1 MKELETIEGIGP
13 KTKEL
18 LNKIK
23 IYTVEDL
30 LNYYPYRY
38 DIIKRS
44 DLSNLSDG
52 DKIIIDGIVEGQ
64 PTTIYINKSLKKMIF
79 RISTKTMILNIT
91 LYNRTHLYSDLKS
104 GKEVTIIGKYNKLKN
119 TVIVSDIRFGLLPPS
134 AKIEP
139 IYYTTEGLTVKQ
151 ISKFESIALENDY
164 DVIDLV
170 PRYIEE
176 KYNLMNKKSAIK
188 NIHVPEDILLLKK
201 ARQRIKYE
209 ELFMYVLK
217 INYLKNKINN
227 DNLAIE
233 RNIDKD
239 KLDKFIKSLPFE
251 LTLDQD
257 KAVNDIINDLSIK
270 KRMNRLL
277 QGDVGSGKTII
288 ALIAV
293 YANYLSKYQ
302 SALMAPTEILA
313 VQHYEEAKKIFSK
326 YKLNIA
332 LLTSST
338 SNKDKKTIYEELENG
353 KIDLIIGTQA
363 LIQENVKYKKLGL
376 VITDEQHRFGV
387 NQRDTFKSKGI
398 SPDVLSMSATPI
410 PRTYALTIYGDTD
423 VSSIKSK
430 PKGRKEIITVF
441 KKEKDITDVLEMMKK
456 ELELNHQIYVVAPMI
471 DTESDSEKESVYDL
485 EEKMNK
491 AFCKISKIGIIHGK
505 LDPKDKD
512 KVMKDFEK
520 NKINILIST
529 TVIEVGVN
537 VPNASM
543 IVIFNA
549 NMFGL
554 STLHQ
559 LRGRVGR
566 GDTQSYCVLVA
577 KESEERLRF
586 LESTSDGFEISE
598 YDFQTRGEGDLFGTR
613 QSGELGL
620 KMANIKRDFKMLLKA
635 KEDADE
641 FINML
646 LTFETNPE
654 FGPILEELKKV
665 DTLD

>member
-151 ISKFESIALENDY
+151 ISKFETIALENDY

-326 YKLNIA
+326 HKLNIA

-491 AFCKISKIGIIHGK
+491 AFGKISKIGIIHGK

>member
-1 MKELETIEGIGP
+1 MIELETIDGIGP

-23 IYTVEDL
+23 IYDRNDL

-44 DLSNLSDG
+44 DISNLNDG
-52 DKIIIDGIVEGQ
+52 DKIIIDGIIEGQ
-64 PTTIYINKSLKKMIF
+64 PTVIFINKSLKKMIF
-79 RISTKTMILNIT
+79 RINNRTNILNVTI
-91 LYNRTHLYSDLKS
+91 YNRNYLYQDLKS

-119 TVIVSDIRFGLLPPS
+119 AVIASDIRFGMLPPG

-139 IYYTTEGLTVKQ
+139 IYYVTEGLTVKQ
-151 ISKFESIALENDY
+151 ISKFISSALEEDY
-164 DVIDLV
+164 QVEDLV
-170 PRYIEE
+170 PRFLVE
-176 KYNLMNKKSAIK
+176 KYNLMDKKTAIK

-217 INYLKNKINN
+217 VNYLKQKMS
-227 DNLAIE
+227 DDSTAIE
-233 RNIDKD
+233 RNLDKD
-239 KLDKFIKSLPFE
+239 KLDKFIKGLPFE

-277 QGDVGSGKTII
+277 EGDVGSGKTIV
-288 ALIAV
+288 ALIAI

-313 VQHYEEAKKIFSK
+313 NQHYEDAKKIFAK
-326 YKLNIA
+326 YKLNMA

-338 SNKDKKTIYEELENG
+338 SNKDKKEIYKGLEDG
-353 KIDLIIGTQA
+353 SIDLVIGTHS
-363 LIQENVKYKKLGL
+363 LIQDAVKYKKLGL

-387 NQRDTFKSKGI
+387 NQRDTLKSKGL
-398 SPDVLSMSATPI
+398 SPDVLTMTATPI
-410 PRTYALTIYGDTD
+410 PRTYALTIYGDTA
-423 VSSIKSK
+423 VSEIKSK
-430 PKGRKEIITVF
+430 PNGRKEVITVF
-441 KKEKDITDVLEMMKK
+441 KKNKEITSVLEMMKQ
-456 ELELNHQIYVVAPMI
+456 ELDLNHQIYVVAPMI
-471 DTESDSEKESVYDL
+471 ETDDNDDKESVKDL

-491 AFCKISKIGIIHGK
+491 AFGKISKIGIIHGK
-505 LDPKDKD
+505 LDPKEKD
-512 KVMKDFEK
+512 KVMKNFEN

-537 VPNASM
+537 VPTASM

-566 GDTQSYCVLVA
+566 SDIQSYCILVA
-577 KESEERLRF
+577 ENPEEKLRLM
-586 LESTSDGFEISE
+586 EKTNNGFEISE

-620 KMANIKRDFKMLLKA
+620 KMANIKKDFKMLLKA
-635 KEDADE
+635 KEDADL

-654 FGPILEELKKV
+654 FEPILNELKKI
-665 DTLD
+665 DNLD

>member
-151 ISKFESIALENDY
+151 ISKFEAIALENDY

-277 QGDVGSGKTII
+277 QGDVGSGKTVI

-387 NQRDTFKSKGI
+387 NQRDTFKGKGI

-441 KKEKDITDVLEMMKK
+441 KKEKDITDILEMMKK

-491 AFCKISKIGIIHGK
+491 AFGKISKIGIIHGK

-586 LESTSDGFEISE
+586 LENTSDGFEISE

>member
-79 RISTKTMILNIT
+79 RISTKTMILNVT
-91 LYNRTHLYSDLKS
+91 LYNRAHLYSDLKS

-151 ISKFESIALENDY
+151 ISKFETIALENDY

-277 QGDVGSGKTII
+277 QGDVGSGKTVI

-326 YKLNIA
+326 FKLNIA

-491 AFCKISKIGIIHGK
+491 AFGKISKIGIIHGK

-586 LESTSDGFEISE
+586 LENTSDGFEISE
-598 YDFQTRGEGDLFGTR
+598 YDFQTRGEGDLFGTK

>member
-151 ISKFESIALENDY
+151 ISKFEAIALENDY

-277 QGDVGSGKTII
+277 QGDVGSGKTVI

-387 NQRDTFKSKGI
+387 NQRDTFKGKGI

-430 PKGRKEIITVF
+430 PKGRKEIVTVF
-441 KKEKDITDVLEMMKK
+441 KKEKDITDVLEIMKK

-491 AFCKISKIGIIHGK
+491 AFGKISKIGIIHGK

-512 KVMKDFEK
+512 KIMKDFEK

-586 LESTSDGFEISE
+586 LENTSDGFEISE

>member
-1 MKELETIEGIGP
+1 MNELETIEGIGP

-277 QGDVGSGKTII
+277 QGDVGSGKTVI

-387 NQRDTFKSKGI
+387 NQRDAFKGKGI

-491 AFCKISKIGIIHGK
+491 AFGKISKIGIIHGK

-512 KVMKDFEK
+512 KIMKDFEK

-586 LESTSDGFEISE
+586 LENTSDGFEISE

>member
-1 MKELETIEGIGP
+1 MKELETIEGVGP

-79 RISTKTMILNIT
+79 RISTKTMILNVT
-91 LYNRTHLYSDLKS
+91 LYNRAHLYSDLKS

-151 ISKFESIALENDY
+151 ISKFETIALENDY

-277 QGDVGSGKTII
+277 QGDVGSGKTVI

-387 NQRDTFKSKGI
+387 NQRDTFKGKGI

-491 AFCKISKIGIIHGK
+491 AFGKISKIGIIHGK

-613 QSGELGL
+613 QSGVLGL

>member
-1 MKELETIEGIGP
+1 MKELETIEGVGP

-79 RISTKTMILNIT
+79 RISTKTMILNVT
-91 LYNRTHLYSDLKS
+91 LYNRAHLYSDLKS

-151 ISKFESIALENDY
+151 ISKFETIALENDY

-209 ELFMYVLK
+209 ELFMYILK

-227 DNLAIE
+227 DTLAIE

-277 QGDVGSGKTII
+277 QGDVGSGKTVI
-288 ALIAV
+288 AFIAI

-326 YKLNIA
+326 FKLNIA
-332 LLTSST
+332 L
-338 SNKDKKTIYEELENG
+338 
-353 KIDLIIGTQA
+353 
-363 LIQENVKYKKLGL
+363 
-376 VITDEQHRFGV
+376 F
-387 NQRDTFKSKGI
+387 
-398 SPDVLSMSATPI
+398 
-410 PRTYALTIYGDTD
+410 
-423 VSSIKSK
+423 
-430 PKGRKEIITVF
+430 
-441 KKEKDITDVLEMMKK
+441 
-456 ELELNHQIYVVAPMI
+456 
-471 DTESDSEKESVYDL
+471 
-485 EEKMNK
+485 K
-491 AFCKISKIGIIHGK
+491 AFLFSSLKPLIYFANTYMYLEFSI
-505 LDPKDKD
+505 LQTAFT
-512 KVMKDFEK
+512 KV
-520 NKINILIST
+520 
-529 TVIEVGVN
+529 
-537 VPNASM
+537 
-543 IVIFNA
+543 
-549 NMFGL
+549 
-554 STLHQ
+554 
-559 LRGRVGR
+559 
-566 GDTQSYCVLVA
+566 
-577 KESEERLRF
+577 F
-586 LESTSDGFEISE
+586 LFSS
-598 YDFQTRGEGDLFGTR
+598 
-613 QSGELGL
+613 L
-620 KMANIKRDFKMLLKA
+620 KFLA
-635 KEDADE
+635 
-641 FINML
+641 
-646 LTFETNPE
+646 T
-654 FGPILEELKKV
+654 
-665 DTLD
+665 